1 MTLAPPPAA
10 VQCSAGFGKHGKACS
25 RCASSS
31 CGVCAKDYK
40 KCELKKTTCP
50 KPDWANWAPVG
61 TKVAWNRAG
70 YCRNPPG
77 LSSTASS
84 STFTPTVVNAT
95 CLDCASPK
103 WRPNTQGIKFC
114 DLLKQAQDVAA
125 TAVQEDAVNSGCEH
139 PAGVKLTLKRTCI
152 RYRSANLPY
161 LATYLFLADVCGIP
175 FSVAVEQECT
185 YGAAWR
191 QAGDLNGV
199 TSYASTSGLVM
210 ISIG

>member
-1 MTLAPPPAA
+1 MCT
-10 VQCSAGFGKHGKACS
+10 
-25 RCASSS
+25 
-31 CGVCAKDYK
+31 KDYK

-139 PAGVKLTLKRTCI
+139 PAGVKLTLARACI
-152 RYRSANLPY
+152 TQKGYLPY
-161 LATYLFLADVCGIP
+161 FATYGFVADVCGMHIN
-175 FSVAVEQECT
+175 VAVEQK
-185 YGAAWR
+185 G
-191 QAGDLNGV
+191 
-199 TSYASTSGLVM
+199 SYSTSGAGWAAKGIARQPESSYSYSTWVLGGM
-210 ISIG
+210 ATNSWEPGR